1 MITGKT
7 IAQLDL
13 ISPATN
19 NLSIPVDDNGSTYR
33 IQFQQ
38 ITDKINSQGSDTVA
52 SGVYSHAEG
61 SLSTSLGE
69 YSHAEG
75 FGSISVGE
83 SSHAEGNQTTSV
95 GMYSHSEGSLT
106 ISTGEGSHSEGL
118 STNSL
123 GVGSH
128 AEGNTTTPISYYSH
142 TEGYNTISGW
152 RGYNVVYTNGNV
164 VGLDSGGIDISNL
177 FTSGQLLMDSSL
189 YTYSSAQ
196 FNDPYFDVTV
206 NTSLLYSNV
215 SQIDYSPIDSSGFD
229 IIYTDGDDVVV
240 EVDFPEGVSQQFFN
254 SYYSTAYVC
263 SNAYL
268 TFGGGSSA
276 CCFNEPQDI
285 PSAVGFPGVFLGI
298 NGTDGLLYNLY
309 TGYTNSGSS
318 FVIRFEGSYRNIPSE
333 PADLIFNYVFPLAT
347 LPYFDII
354 IESNPYSTGNSGVS
368 DGVTPSYLATFTGN
382 SQTSFRILTGNLSF
396 TSANDLNN
404 ITNTNAPIT
413 NSNFAHAEGFN
424 TRALGRGS
432 HSEGGDTIAIGQFS
446 HSEGSLTT
454 AIGYGSHTQ
463 GLGTVATGSFQ
474 SVMGTYNTTGN
485 TTSLVVIGNGTGTG
499 DTPRSDIFLVDTTG
513 VTINGTLK
521 ITGINEYANN
531 TAALAAGL
539 VVGNLYR
546 TGDDLKIVH

>member
-38 ITDKINSQGSDTVA
+38 ITDKINSQGNETVA
-52 SGVYSHAEG
+52 SGISSHAEG
-61 SLSTSLGE
+61 NLSASLGD
-69 YSHAEG
+69 YSHSEG
-75 FGSISVGE
+75 FGSVSVGE

-106 ISTGEGSHSEGL
+106 TSTGEGSHAEGL

-128 AEGNTTTPISYYSH
+128 AEGNTTTPIGYYSH

-152 RGYNVVYTNGNV
+152 RGYNVVSTNGNV
-164 VGLDSGGIDISNL
+164 VSLDSGGIDISTL
-177 FTSGQLLMDSSL
+177 FTSGKLLMDSNL

-196 FNDPYFDVTV
+196 FNNPYFNVTV
-206 NTSLLYSNV
+206 DKSLLYSNV

-229 IIYTDGDDVVV
+229 IIYTDGDDVMV
-240 EVDFPEGVSQQFFN
+240 EVSFPEGIYQQFFN
-254 SYYSTAYVC
+254 SLYGTAYVC

-268 TFGGGSSA
+268 TFGGGSSR

-285 PSAVGFPGVFLGI
+285 PSVVGFPGVFLGI

-309 TGYTNSGSS
+309 TGYTNTGTS

-333 PADLIFNYVFPLAT
+333 PADLIFNFVFPLAT
-347 LPYFDII
+347 LPYFDIV

-424 TRALGRGS
+424 TKSLGRGS

-463 GLGTVATGSFQ
+463 GLGTVATGDYQ
-474 SVMGTYNTTGN
+474 NVMGRYNTTGN
-485 TTSLVVIGNGTGTG
+485 TTSLVVVGNGIG
-499 DTPRSDIFLVDTTG
+499 DTSRSDIVLVETTG